1 MFPYPKFKRTNHM
14 DTQNKDLYEAPTIT
28 VVEMKH
34 EGVICASGDATKN
47 SYTYDNDN
55 AENW

>member
-34 EGVICASGDATKN
+34 EGVIICASGNATKDG
-47 SYTYDNDN
+47 YTYDDE
-55 AENW
+55 ENW

>member
-34 EGVICASGDATKN
+34 EGVICASGNATKN
-47 SYTYDNDN
+47 GYTYDNK
-55 AENW
+55 ENW